1 MASEMLKKTLA
12 NNKKLEIISA
22 GTSAMLGM
30 KATENTLN
38 VLQKEGINAFAHKS
52 APVTKDLID
61 KADLIFVMERFH
73 KDRIL
78 EISPEV
84 KPKVHLLREFQ
95 KDPHEVVEPE
105 VPDPIGKPMEVYE
118 RSFELIK
125 EGLEN
130 LVKWLKEN
138 GWA

>member
-1 MASEMLKKTLA
+1 MRTILFVCTGNSCRSVMASEMLKKTLA

-84 KPKVHLLREFQ
+84 KPNILSL
-95 KDPHEVVEPE
+95 
-105 VPDPIGKPMEVYE
+105 
-118 RSFELIK
+118 
-125 EGLEN
+125 
-130 LVKWLKEN
+130 
-138 GWA
+138 